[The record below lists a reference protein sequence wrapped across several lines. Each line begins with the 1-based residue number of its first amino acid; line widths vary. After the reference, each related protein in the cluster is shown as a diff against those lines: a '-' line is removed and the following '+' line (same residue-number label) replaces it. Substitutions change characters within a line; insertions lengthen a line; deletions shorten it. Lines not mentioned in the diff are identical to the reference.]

1 MRPTNQQWTID
12 ASHSNIEFAVRHLM
26 ISTVRG
32 RFTEVTGAIELDPDV
47 PSEGRGEITIPVAS
61 IDTGE
66 ANRDQHLRSPDFFDA
81 ETHPTMIYR
90 TRRVEPLRGGKLRV
104 VGDLTIR
111 GVTKEVPLTVE
122 RGGAARDPWGNFR
135 VAYAASA
142 TLNRTDF
149 GLTWNKA
156 LETGGVL
163 VGDEIK
169 ISVEVQLVR
178 QAEQAAA

>member
-1 MRPTNQQWTID
+1 MKSTNERWID
-12 ASHSNIEFAVRHLM
+12 ASHSNIEFAVRHMM
-26 ISTVRG
+26 ISKVRG
-32 RFTEVTGAIELDPDV
+32 RFTDVTGTVELDPDH
-47 PSEGRGEITIPVAS
+47 PTQAHGEVTIAAAS

-66 ANRDQHLRSPDFFDA
+66 ANRDQHLRSPDFFDVDQ
-81 ETHPTMIYR
+81 HPTMTYR
-90 TRRVEPLRGGKLRV
+90 TRRVEPLTAGKFRV

-111 GVTKEVPLTVE
+111 GITKEVPLTVQS
-122 RGGAARDPWGNFR
+122 GGAAKDPWGNYR

-142 TLNRTDF
+142 AVNRTDF

-163 VGDEIK
+163 VGDEVAIT
-169 ISVEVQLVR
+169 IEMQLVR

>member
-32 RFTEVTGAIELDPDV
+32 RFTEVTGAIELDPDD

-81 ETHPTMIYR
+81 ETHPTMIGNTAP
-90 TRRVEPLRGGKLRV
+90 TRAPKATTNTM
-104 VGDLTIR
+104 LTN
-111 GVTKEVPLTVE
+111 GS
-122 RGGAARDPWGNFR
+122 AR
-135 VAYAASA
+135 ASA
-142 TLNRTDF
+142 RSTSSFVTVRT
-149 GLTWNKA
+149 
-156 LETGGVL
+156 
-163 VGDEIK
+163 
-169 ISVEVQLVR
+169 S
-178 QAEQAAA
+178 